1 MTIISPSSDADHDVV
16 YEFGQVSIDRPL
28 VDYKGNCGNISAA
41 AGAAAVDGTIMGAI
55 LDPSQTGQDRF
66 RLGHPG
72 GVLEVEARVQSDGV
86 NHQVVEASF
95 GRTARRLMEGRVLV
109 PEKYYKKS

>member
-28 VDYKGNCGNISAA
+28 VDYKALTVSCAMAA

-55 LDPSQTGQDRF
+55 LDPSQTGQD
-66 RLGHPG
+66 
-72 GVLEVEARVQSDGV
+72 
-86 NHQVVEASF
+86 
-95 GRTARRLMEGRVLV
+95 
-109 PEKYYKKS
+109 